1 MKAINENSI
10 DLKYKYTLEYL
21 ASATREDLK
30 NVFGFDSWDAVFS
43 AYPASEIVLMLDDD
57 ARRRVRELA
66 EDIGLDKMYSIVK
79 ELKGESN

>member
-1 MKAINENSI
+1 MKAINEDFI
-10 DLKYKYTLEYL
+10 DLKYKYALEYL

-66 EDIGLDKMYSIVK
+66 EDIGLDKLYSIVK
-79 ELKGESN
+79 ELNGESD

>member
-1 MKAINENSI
+1 MKAINKDFI
-10 DLKYKYTLEYL
+10 DLKYKYALEYL

-66 EDIGLDKMYSIVK
+66 EDIGLDKLYSIVK
-79 ELKGESN
+79 ELNGESD

>member
-1 MKAINENSI
+1 MKAINEDFI
-10 DLKYKYTLEYL
+10 DLKYKYALEYL

-43 AYPASEIVLMLDDD
+43 AYPACEIALMLDDD

-66 EDIGLDKMYSIVK
+66 EDIGLDKLYSIVK
-79 ELKGESN
+79 ELNGESD

>member
-1 MKAINENSI
+1 MKAINDDSI
-10 DLKYKYTLEYL
+10 DLKYKYALEYL

-43 AYPASEIVLMLDDD
+43 AYPAGEIVLMLDDE

-66 EDIGLDKMYSIVK
+66 EDIGLDKMYSIAK
-79 ELKGESN
+79 ELKCESD